1 MIARVWWLT
10 EEEIVERTDIASI
23 ETIDRDLE
31 SFAVEEEEQMGWVY
45 ISVTTFHSSFPSF
58 TILKYG

>member
-31 SFAVEEEEQMGWVY
+31 SFAVEEESRWDGS
-45 ISVTTFHSSFPSF
+45 ISV
-58 TILKYG
+58 